1 MRNDA
6 VYLFSLSM
14 ILEAAQELTKPDL
27 FFYSNEWTQLE
38 SVIKNAFFFVAYIL
52 EGDVASTPKQ
62 ETEFS
67 WVKVR
72 YGRWG
77 NEKSAGEK
85 ESQVTVIFIVV
96 L

>member
-1 MRNDA
+1 MNELSLNQLYIYIKKA
-6 VYLFSLSM
+6 LFS
-14 ILEAAQELTKPDL
+14 
-27 FFYSNEWTQLE
+27 
-38 SVIKNAFFFVAYIL
+38 VAYIL

-67 WVKVR
+67 WVKVI

-85 ESQVTVIFIVV
+85 ESQLTVIFIVV